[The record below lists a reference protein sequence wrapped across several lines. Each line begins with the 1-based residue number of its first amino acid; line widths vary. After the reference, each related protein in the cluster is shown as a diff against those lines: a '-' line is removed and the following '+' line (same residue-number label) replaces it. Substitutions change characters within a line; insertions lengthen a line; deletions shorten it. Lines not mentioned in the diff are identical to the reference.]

1 MVGSGKRLWLWG
13 AIAAIAPT
21 ACASRPLPF
30 APQADAGG
38 AIDSAG
44 APDAGSFLAVAPC
57 PVEADYTT
65 GTGTVAFGFL
75 GMPAGFSYDP
85 KCLAIDAGGSVTFSG
100 SFVAHPLY
108 PSARR
113 GTRANNP
120 IRGVSSGDST
130 VVVFPNPGFFA
141 YFCGAHGAADD
152 GSAMAGV
159 IWAR

>member
-1 MVGSGKRLWLWG
+1 V
-13 AIAAIAPT
+13 T
-21 ACASRPLPF
+21 
-30 APQADAGG
+30 
-38 AIDSAG
+38 DSAG
-44 APDAGSFLAVAPC
+44 APEAGSFLAVAPC
-57 PVEADYTT
+57 PFEADYAT
-65 GTGTVAFGFL
+65 GTGTVTFGFL
-75 GMPAGFSYDP
+75 GTPAGFSYDP
-85 KCLAIDAGGSVTFSG
+85 KCLLIDAGGSVNFSG

-120 IRGVSSGDST
+120 ISGVSSGDST

-152 GSAMAGV
+152 GTAMAGV

>member
-1 MVGSGKRLWLWG
+1 MVGGRKCLWLG
-13 AIAAIAPT
+13 AAIAAVATT
-21 ACASRPLPF
+21 ACATRPLPF
-30 APQADAGG
+30 APQADAGE
-38 AIDSAG
+38 ATDSAG
-44 APDAGSFLAVAPC
+44 VPEAGSFLAVAPC
-57 PVEADYTT
+57 PVEADYAS
-65 GTGTVAFGFL
+65 GTDTVAFGFL

-85 KCLAIDAGGSVTFSG
+85 KCLAIQAGDAVTFSG

-120 IRGVSSGDST
+120 IRGVSSGDNA
-130 VVVFPNPGFFA
+130 VVVFPSPGFFA

>member
-1 MVGSGKRLWLWG
+1 MVGSEKCLWLQA
-13 AIAAIAPT
+13 AIAAVAT
-21 ACASRPLPF
+21 AACASRPL

-38 AIDSAG
+38 ATDAAG
-44 APDAGSFLAVAPC
+44 PPEAGSFLAVAPC
-57 PVEADYTT
+57 PIEADYAT

-75 GMPAGFSYDP
+75 GMPAGFSYEP

-113 GTRANNP
+113 GTRANSP

-130 VVVFPNPGFFA
+130 VVVFPSPGFFA

>member
-1 MVGSGKRLWLWG
+1 VVGSAKRLWLR
-13 AIAAIAPT
+13 AAIAGVAMT
-21 ACASRPLPF
+21 ACASRPLTF
-30 APQADAGG
+30 APATDAGV
-38 AIDSAG
+38 IDSART
-44 APDAGSFLAVAPC
+44 PDAGSFLAVAPC

-85 KCLAIDAGGSVTFSG
+85 KCLAIDAGSSVTFSG

-108 PSARR
+108 PSAQR

-120 IRGVSSGDST
+120 IRGVSSGDSA
-130 VVVFPNPGFFA
+130 VVEFPNPGFFA